1 MLARCTPPLA
11 LVLRTRSKR
20 DALRHW
26 RRRCDQSNTKWDG
39 PPTAPLCGPRDVAM
53 GVFQGHAQNQ
63 NKNTKLDLDVRA
75 CINTWPKWP
84 TEALTQRSR
93 CFVRARLFCCLV
105 RTQLVRCSELIEAQA
120 NRDTMACFSAKVHD
134 RRVIAE
140 LDTTCTAIGIDAT
153 KNTTQIP
160 RPAGKASCA
169 LTRLSSSAT
178 SAIWCPIPVRL

>member
-11 LVLRTRSKR
+11 LVLRVRSKR

-26 RRRCDQSNTKWDG
+26 RRRCDHCNAKWDG
-39 PPTAPLCGPRDVAM
+39 PPVAPFCEARDVAM
-53 GVFQGHAQNQ
+53 GLFQGHAQDQ

-93 CFVRARLFCCLV
+93 CFARARLFCCLN
-105 RTQLVRCSELIEAQA
+105 RTQRVRCSELIEAQA
-120 NRDTMACFSAKVHD
+120 SRDTMACFSAKVQD

-140 LDTTCTAIGIDAT
+140 VHTTCTAIGIDAT

-160 RPAGKASCA
+160 RLAGKTSCIF
-169 LTRLSSSAT
+169 TRLLSSVA
-178 SAIWCPIPVRL
+178 SAIFYPPASPF